1 MAEQW
6 VRRVYI
12 YLRTLHGAEA
22 TVCVMLNYSNAWNY
36 IPVNGGGHI

>member
-1 MAEQW
+1 MAEQR

-22 TVCVMLNYSNAWNY
+22 TACVMLNYSNAWNY
-36 IPVNGGGHI
+36 IPVNGEHI